1 MISALIDKRLLVSVS
16 HKAPLRL
23 GFPIDVV
30 EREEFINAGVILSC
44 PKLDLL
50 GARIEAA
57 MNNGTATPDMV
68 PEDVRRAQEESARR
82 EIAAQTQLAPPPA
95 LSKDPPSR
103 AEARAALVDD
113 FMSLATDGLAACQP
127 LRSGTPDPVDFKSGA
142 SRDEIAELLA
152 VKRSEFATGCT
163 QSGDGDAPA
172 EAYFKRQR
180 DSVRRV
186 VPPS

>member
-1 MISALIDKRLLVSVS
+1 MMAAEACRPDISPQDCAK
-16 HKAPLRL
+16 
-23 GFPIDVV
+23 
-30 EREEFINAGVILSC
+30 
-44 PKLDLL
+44 
-50 GARIEAA
+50 
-57 MNNGTATPDMV
+57 
-68 PEDVRRAQEESARR
+68 
-82 EIAAQTQLAPPPA
+82 
-95 LSKDPPSR
+95 
-103 AEARAALVDD
+103 ARAALVED

-127 LRSGTPDPVDFKSGA
+127 LRAQILRLQHQLRSGTPDPVDFKSGA

-152 VKRSEFATGCT
+152 MKRSEFATGCT